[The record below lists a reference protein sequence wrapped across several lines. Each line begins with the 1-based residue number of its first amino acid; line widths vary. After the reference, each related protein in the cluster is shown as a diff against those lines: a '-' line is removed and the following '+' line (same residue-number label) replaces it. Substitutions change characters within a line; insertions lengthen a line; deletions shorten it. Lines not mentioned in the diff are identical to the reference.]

1 MAAGPETGLQNSHF
15 GMSSCLIRRTKGIS
29 HHPADLTD
37 REAATPWGYGRQS
50 GFGTA
55 ESGVVLALAAIQTA
69 KALGRS
75 KVEIIDSL
83 GQLCDLCRIEELGM
97 Q

>member
-1 MAAGPETGLQNSHF
+1 MMVDEARVKQMIDIADE
-15 GMSSCLIRRTKGIS
+15 LIEAL
-29 HHPADLTD
+29 AD
-37 REAATPWGYGRQS
+37 R
-50 GFGTA
+50 GFGAA

-69 KALGRS
+69 KELGRS

>member
-1 MAAGPETGLQNSHF
+1 MMVDEARVKQMIDIADELIEALADRGL
-15 GMSSCLIRRTKGIS
+15 G
-29 HHPADLTD
+29 A
-37 REAATPWGYGRQS
+37 
-50 GFGTA
+50 A

-83 GQLCDLCRIEELGM
+83 GQLCDLCRIEELGHAVS
-97 Q
+97 

>member
-1 MAAGPETGLQNSHF
+1 MMVDEARVKQMIDIADE
-15 GMSSCLIRRTKGIS
+15 LIEAL
-29 HHPADLTD
+29 AD
-37 REAATPWGYGRQS
+37 Q
-50 GFGTA
+50 GFGAA

-83 GQLCDLCRIEELGM
+83 SAISAASRSWACSELILIKALARPG
-97 Q
+97 

>member
-1 MAAGPETGLQNSHF
+1 MIDEARVKRMIDIADE
-15 GMSSCLIRRTKGIS
+15 LIVEL
-29 HHPADLTD
+29 AD
-37 REAATPWGYGRQS
+37 R
-50 GFGTA
+50 GFDAA

-97 Q
+97 H

>member
-1 MAAGPETGLQNSHF
+1 MA
-15 GMSSCLIRRTKGIS
+15 
-29 HHPADLTD
+29 D
-37 REAATPWGYGRQS
+37 R
-50 GFGTA
+50 GFGAA

-75 KVEIIDSL
+75 KVEIIDNF
-83 GQLCDLCRIEELGM
+83 GQLCDLCRIEEPGM

>member
-1 MAAGPETGLQNSHF
+1 MMVDEARVKQMIDIADE
-15 GMSSCLIRRTKGIS
+15 LIEAL
-29 HHPADLTD
+29 AD
-37 REAATPWGYGRQS
+37 R
-50 GFGTA
+50 GFGAA
-55 ESGVVLALAAIQTA
+55 ESGVVL
-69 KALGRS
+69 ALGRS

>member
-1 MAAGPETGLQNSHF
+1 MELSW
-15 GMSSCLIRRTKGIS
+15 SCHMMVDEARVKQMIDIADELIEAL
-29 HHPADLTD
+29 AD
-37 REAATPWGYGRQS
+37 R
-50 GFGTA
+50 GFGAA

>member
-1 MAAGPETGLQNSHF
+1 MIDETRLKQ
-15 GMSSCLIRRTKGIS
+15 MVDIADELIVEL
-29 HHPADLTD
+29 AD
-37 REAATPWGYGRQS
+37 R
-50 GFGTA
+50 GFDAA

-75 KVEIIDSL
+75 KVEIVDSL
-83 GQLCDLCRIEELGM
+83 GELCDLCRVEGSGM

>member
-1 MAAGPETGLQNSHF
+1 MMVDEARVKQTIDIADE
-15 GMSSCLIRRTKGIS
+15 LIEAL
-29 HHPADLTD
+29 AD
-37 REAATPWGYGRQS
+37 R
-50 GFGTA
+50 GFDAA
-55 ESGVVLALAAIQTA
+55 ESGVVLTLAAIQTA

-75 KVEIIDSL
+75 KVEIIDNL

>member
-1 MAAGPETGLQNSHF
+1 MEL
-15 GMSSCLIRRTKGIS
+15 
-29 HHPADLTD
+29 AD
-37 REAATPWGYGRQS
+37 R
-50 GFGTA
+50 GFDAA

-75 KVEIIDSL
+75 KVEIVDSL
-83 GQLCDLCRIEELGM
+83 DELCDLCRVEDGGM

>member
-1 MAAGPETGLQNSHF
+1 MIDEARVKRMIDIADE
-15 GMSSCLIRRTKGIS
+15 LIVEL
-29 HHPADLTD
+29 AD
-37 REAATPWGYGRQS
+37 R
-50 GFGTA
+50 GFDAA

-75 KVEIIDSL
+75 KVEIVDSL
-83 GQLCDLCRIEELGM
+83 DELCDLCRVEDGGM

>member
-1 MAAGPETGLQNSHF
+1 MIVIADE
-15 GMSSCLIRRTKGIS
+15 LIEAL
-29 HHPADLTD
+29 AD
-37 REAATPWGYGRQS
+37 R

>member
-1 MAAGPETGLQNSHF
+1 MMVDEARVKQMIDIADE
-15 GMSSCLIRRTKGIS
+15 LIEAL
-29 HHPADLTD
+29 AD
-37 REAATPWGYGRQS
+37 R
-50 GFGTA
+50 GFGAA

-69 KALGRS
+69 KALGRN

>member
-1 MAAGPETGLQNSHF
+1 MMVDEARVKQMIDIADE
-15 GMSSCLIRRTKGIS
+15 LIEAL
-29 HHPADLTD
+29 AD
-37 REAATPWGYGRQS
+37 R
-50 GFGTA
+50 GFGAA

-83 GQLCDLCRIEELGM
+83 GQLCDLCRIEEPGM